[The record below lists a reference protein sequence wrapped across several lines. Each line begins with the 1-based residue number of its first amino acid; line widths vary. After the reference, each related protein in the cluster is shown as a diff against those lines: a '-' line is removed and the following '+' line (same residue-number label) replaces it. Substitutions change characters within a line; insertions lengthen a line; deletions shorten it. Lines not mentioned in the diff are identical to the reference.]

1 MRIHIYYT
9 VGGLKIN
16 NQLYLGYSKR
26 EALKRYRADH
36 GLTRKHCEIVD
47 EAKKVV
53 KFTTGNSI
61 ISPISGEIKQS
72 PLHIS
77 RSSA

>member
-1 MRIHIYYT
+1 MHIHIYYT

-36 GLTRKHCEIVD
+36 GLARKHCDIFD
-47 EAKKVV
+47 EAKKVY
-53 KFTTGNSI
+53 NW
-61 ISPISGEIKQS
+61 
-72 PLHIS
+72 
-77 RSSA
+77 